1 MLEIK
6 TISLGGVNCYLLKA
20 ETGYVLVDTGFASR
34 RAGLEK
40 WLEAEGCR
48 PGGLK
53 LIVLTH
59 GDTDHAGNAA
69 FLREK
74 FGAAIAMHRGDVAM
88 AGQGDMAANRKARP
102 DRVSP
107 VFRLL
112 MWLGPVLFPPG
123 RFEKF
128 RPDILVEDGQGLS
141 GFGIDAE
148 VVSIPGHS
156 KGSIGVLTAEGD
168 LFCGDLLANFG
179 KPGFHMLIDDLTAA
193 RSSVERLKKLGV
205 KTVYPGHGKP
215 FRIERLKV

>member
-6 TISLGGVNCYLLKA
+6 TISLGGVNCYLLKSQS
-20 ETGYVLVDTGFASR
+20 GYVLVDTGFASR

-48 PGGLK
+48 PGDLK

-74 FGAAIAMHRGDVAM
+74 FGAKIAMHRGDVAM
-88 AGQGDMAANRKARP
+88 AEQGDMASNRKSRP

-128 RPDILVEDGQGLS
+128 RPEILVEDGQGLS

-156 KGSIGVLTAEGD
+156 KGSIGVLTAGGD

-179 KPGFHMLIDDLTAA
+179 KPGFHMLIDDLTVA
-193 RSSVERLKKLGV
+193 RASVERLKKLGV
-205 KTVYPGHGKP
+205 KAVYPGHGKP
-215 FRIERLKV
+215 FRMEQLKV